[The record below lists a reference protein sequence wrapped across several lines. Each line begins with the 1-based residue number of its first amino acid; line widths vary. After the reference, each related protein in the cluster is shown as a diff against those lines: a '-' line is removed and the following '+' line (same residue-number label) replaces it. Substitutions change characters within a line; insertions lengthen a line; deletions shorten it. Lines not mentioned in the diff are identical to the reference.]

1 MKFSRFSLVVAT
13 ATFVFPAL
21 ACPPDGESVEKVVTP
36 EEVEKKEEKTEKKAT
51 TEKVEKTKEVKK
63 KAPPKKVETK
73 EEKTGLPEKPEK
85 PGGLRILIAGGG
97 YSPSGNQISLESN
110 VKYFRRVLDMLG
122 LGEAK
127 THTLF
132 ADGRDKGR
140 DLQYAD
146 PAFRI
151 PEMNRVLAELIGST
165 RGLQNQYRT
174 NNLEP
179 DGPALI
185 ADLDKWF
192 DATAKDSGDGV
203 LLYFTGHGGK
213 GDKKTPDNTTANL
226 WNGQKVKVRD
236 LVKRLNK
243 LPKEKPVILVMVQCY
258 SGGFANVI
266 FKDGDPKKGISDH
279 ARAGFFATV
288 QDRVAAGCTPDIRE
302 ENYREYST
310 SFWEALCGESRVGK
324 TVDKPDFD
332 GDGRTSYAEAHA
344 HVILTSNTIDVPVKT
359 TDAFLRR
366 FSKTAP
372 PKKSTPDKKED
383 ANATAA
389 KKCGE
394 EAETSEDWLTVETDF
409 EKIIEH
415 ASTVERATLEG
426 LSAKLGLKGEKR
438 AKAARDLSKK
448 LEEQRKKLA
457 EQKKKPAA
465 EIKRIKTKLS
475 SEIRKRWPEVGN
487 PYHPTARA
495 LFEPERAKEVLALVK
510 RDGEWGK
517 YRKAKGEI
525 SGLDKKRFELD
536 RKKVK
541 CMRFLRALENV
552 VLEANLP
559 LVAKDD
565 VLKRFEKLRA
575 LENETL
581 GGKTKEAN
589 PG

>member
-1 MKFSRFSLVVAT
+1 M
-13 ATFVFPAL
+13 
-21 ACPPDGESVEKVVTP
+21 
-36 EEVEKKEEKTEKKAT
+36 
-51 TEKVEKTKEVKK
+51 
-63 KAPPKKVETK
+63 
-73 EEKTGLPEKPEK
+73 
-85 PGGLRILIAGGG
+85 
-97 YSPSGNQISLESN
+97 
-110 VKYFRRVLDMLG
+110 
-122 LGEAK
+122 
-127 THTLF
+127 
-132 ADGRDKGR
+132 
-140 DLQYAD
+140 
-146 PAFRI
+146 
-151 PEMNRVLAELIGST
+151 
-165 RGLQNQYRT
+165 
-174 NNLEP
+174 
-179 DGPALI
+179 
-185 ADLDKWF
+185 
-192 DATAKDSGDGV
+192 
-203 LLYFTGHGGK
+203 
-213 GDKKTPDNTTANL
+213 
-226 WNGQKVKVRD
+226 
-236 LVKRLNK
+236 
-243 LPKEKPVILVMVQCY
+243 
-258 SGGFANVI
+258 
-266 FKDGDPKKGISDH
+266 
-279 ARAGFFATV
+279 
-288 QDRVAAGCTPDIRE
+288 
-302 ENYREYST
+302 
-310 SFWEALCGESRVGK
+310 
-324 TVDKPDFD
+324 
-332 GDGRTSYAEAHA
+332 
-344 HVILTSNTIDVPVKT
+344 
-359 TDAFLRR
+359 
-366 FSKTAP
+366 
-372 PKKSTPDKKED
+372 
-383 ANATAA
+383 
-389 KKCGE
+389 
-394 EAETSEDWLTVETDF
+394 ETDF

-495 LFEPERAKEVLALVK
+495 LFEPEQAKEVLALVK

-581 GGKTKEAN
+581 GGKTKESN